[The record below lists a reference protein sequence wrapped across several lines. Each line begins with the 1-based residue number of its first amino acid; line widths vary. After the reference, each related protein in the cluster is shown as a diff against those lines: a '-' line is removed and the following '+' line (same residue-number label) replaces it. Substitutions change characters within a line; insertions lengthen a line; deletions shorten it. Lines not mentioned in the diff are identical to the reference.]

1 MADENRETFEKLND
15 YTLSVRTDFSH
26 QAQSDPMLRR
36 IFNFRA
42 QQVTEIYS
50 TWYRDGISTSM
61 VQSRFSDLDSR
72 DEVELMRGKLRELG
86 GNPPEN
92 NAPRSLPGKD
102 FRP

>member
-1 MADENRETFEKLND
+1 MTDKNTETFEKLND

-26 QAQSDPMLRR
+26 QTETDPTLRR

-86 GNPPEN
+86 GNPP
-92 NAPRSLPGKD
+92 
-102 FRP
+102 